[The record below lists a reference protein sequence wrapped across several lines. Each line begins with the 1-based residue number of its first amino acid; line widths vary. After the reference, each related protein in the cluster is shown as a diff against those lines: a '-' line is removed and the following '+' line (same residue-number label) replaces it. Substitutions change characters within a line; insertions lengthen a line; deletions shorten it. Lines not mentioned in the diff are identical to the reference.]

1 MTSPCVACSSM
12 SCVQASWFGESRT
25 HDTGVL
31 MSATSRTMIVTVV
44 WIMGDS
50 LSMTL
55 TTQSPSA
62 FKTVMRVG
70 LDPTRPLACGIED
83 EGLEGAPA

>member
-1 MTSPCVACSSM
+1 
-12 SCVQASWFGESRT
+12 
-25 HDTGVL
+25 
-31 MSATSRTMIVTVV
+31 MIVTVV